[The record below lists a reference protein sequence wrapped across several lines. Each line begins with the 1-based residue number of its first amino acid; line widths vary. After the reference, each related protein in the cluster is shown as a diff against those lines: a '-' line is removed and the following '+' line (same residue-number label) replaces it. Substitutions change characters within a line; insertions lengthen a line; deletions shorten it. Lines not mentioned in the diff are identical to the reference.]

1 MIGGKVPVMEGG
13 KIMTGIANLDKLCLE
28 KLLRELYTAQQCSFF
43 MEDAMDKIIN
53 RFSLSEE
60 QAIELTKLLMEKKL
74 ISTKSFLPATFLRP
88 RNIHRF
94 PIVLSAKAINLLKE
108 SSADSK

>member
-1 MIGGKVPVMEGG
+1 
-13 KIMTGIANLDKLCLE
+13 MTNIVKDRLPLE

-43 MEDAMDKIIN
+43 MEDAMNKIMN

-60 QAIELTKLLMEKKL
+60 QAIELTKLLMEKEL
-74 ISTKSFLPATFLRP
+74 ISTKSFLPAAFLRP
-88 RNIHRF
+88 RNIRSF
-94 PIVLSAKAINLLKE
+94 PIVLSTKAINLIKE